1 MLRHGTPAAQQGLPA
16 RRPSAR
22 WTPARREPENA
33 PVTGYEFDS
42 AAARP
47 TDAERDR
54 AVEALRA
61 GAVGGRLSHDT
72 FVRRMELALGARD
85 RSELDALTADLT
97 EPGGRLERAL
107 LGGAARLSAL
117 SARVRHVW
125 RAGRLPALVLPPIT
139 PEPLRIGRDL
149 CNGLRLNDGSVSR
162 VHAELWFEA
171 GHWLL
176 RDLGSMNGTYVEGR
190 RITGPV
196 RVRPGDTVSFGRTG
210 FRLTA
215 PAAPALPAGPA
226 ASRPTVN

>member
-1 MLRHGTPAAQQGLPA
+1 
-16 RRPSAR
+16 
-22 WTPARREPENA
+22 
-33 PVTGYEFDS
+33 
-42 AAARP
+42 
-47 TDAERDR
+47 
-54 AVEALRA
+54 
-61 GAVGGRLSHDT
+61 
-72 FVRRMELALGARD
+72 
-85 RSELDALTADLT
+85 
-97 EPGGRLERAL
+97 
-107 LGGAARLSAL
+107 
-117 SARVRHVW
+117 
-125 RAGRLPALVLPPIT
+125 
-139 PEPLRIGRDL
+139 
-149 CNGLRLNDGSVSR
+149 